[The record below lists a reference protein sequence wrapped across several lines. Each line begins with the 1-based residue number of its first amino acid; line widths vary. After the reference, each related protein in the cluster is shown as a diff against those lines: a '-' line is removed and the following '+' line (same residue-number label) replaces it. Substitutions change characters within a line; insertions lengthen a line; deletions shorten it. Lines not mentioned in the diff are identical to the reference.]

1 MLGLEGMSNRMMGIG
16 RQELYFG
23 RYLTL
28 DEINDAIEKVTV
40 EDVQRVA
47 SMLFMEEQLS
57 TAALVPES
65 HP

>member
-1 MLGLEGMSNRMMGIG
+1 MMGIG

-28 DEINDAIEKVTV
+28 DEISDAIGKVTV

-47 SMLFMEEQLS
+47 SMLFKGDQLS
-57 TAALVPES
+57 TAALVPEGYS
-65 HP
+65 